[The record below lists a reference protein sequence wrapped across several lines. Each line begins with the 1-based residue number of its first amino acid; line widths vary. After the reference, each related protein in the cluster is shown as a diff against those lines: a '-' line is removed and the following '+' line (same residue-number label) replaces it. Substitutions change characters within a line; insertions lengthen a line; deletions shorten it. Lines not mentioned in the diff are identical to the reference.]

1 MKLINGHTP
10 VNKSLKSYL
19 YFADNSKS
27 WKKILM
33 RENSS
38 FGVFFLELSQM
49 AGRKSQGFL
58 QIFSKSDNMI
68 VFTLSF
74 SESTVRDL
82 GRIRILTKT
91 SESFHFPFKILFA
104 SYLMIFYA
112 VISDSAKKTL
122 PVSLAVD

>member
-1 MKLINGHTP
+1 MKLINGHIP
-10 VNKSLKSYL
+10 VNKLLKSYRYL
-19 YFADNSKS
+19 YFADNPKS

-58 QIFSKSDNMI
+58 QILSKSESMK

-91 SESFHFPFKILFA
+91 SESFHFPFKILSA
-104 SYLMIFYA
+104 SYLMIFMLLT
-112 VISDSAKKTL
+112 VTL
-122 PVSLAVD
+122 SRKLCL

>member
-1 MKLINGHTP
+1 MKLINEHTP

-58 QIFSKSDNMI
+58 QIF
-68 VFTLSF
+68 
-74 SESTVRDL
+74 
-82 GRIRILTKT
+82 
-91 SESFHFPFKILFA
+91 
-104 SYLMIFYA
+104 
-112 VISDSAKKTL
+112 
-122 PVSLAVD
+122 

>member
-1 MKLINGHTP
+1 MK
-10 VNKSLKSYL
+10 
-19 YFADNSKS
+19 
-27 WKKILM
+27 
-33 RENSS
+33 
-38 FGVFFLELSQM
+38 
-49 AGRKSQGFL
+49 
-58 QIFSKSDNMI
+58 

-104 SYLMIFYA
+104 SYLIIFYA